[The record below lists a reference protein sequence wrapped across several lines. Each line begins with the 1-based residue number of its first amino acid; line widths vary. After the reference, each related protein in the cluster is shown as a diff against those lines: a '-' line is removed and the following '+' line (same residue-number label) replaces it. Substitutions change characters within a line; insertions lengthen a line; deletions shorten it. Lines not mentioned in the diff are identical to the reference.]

1 MPEELNT
8 EYDKGHILLKFKG
21 KLRLT
26 QKGQITPKEQVD
38 ENNEEIPSGPYGI
51 IEGKEVEVSFEK
63 PSVVKSLF
71 IKKNTNS
78 KEDEFKIVGI
88 KGEKE
93 IILGSTKEAT
103 FNKWTKLNLP
113 ETKVDKFILPHGFD
127 VDNIK
132 IIYTYESSEIENTIK
147 ELVDKLLQKEIGSK
161 FKVIKME
168 YDPNTGKFTNLGED
182 DLDITKI
189 LNAVNEG
196 DLDDDGNEDE
206 ESNTEDE

>member
-51 IEGKEVEVSFEK
+51 IEGKEVEVSFES
-63 PSVVKSLF
+63 PSIVKSLF
-71 IKKNTNS
+71 IKKNRNS
-78 KEDEFKIVGI
+78 KENEFKIVGI
-88 KGEKE
+88 KGEKK
-93 IILGSTKEAT
+93 IVLGSTKEAT
-103 FNKWTKLNLP
+103 FNKWTKLILP
-113 ETKVDKFILPHGFD
+113 DTKVDKFVLPHGFD

-132 IIYTYESSEIENTIK
+132 IIYTYESSELENTIK
-147 ELVDKLLQKEIGSK
+147 ELVDQLLQKEIGSK
-161 FKVIKME
+161 FKVVKME
-168 YDPNTGKFTNLGED
+168 YNPKTGKFTNLGED
-182 DLDITKI
+182 NLDITKI

-196 DLDDDGNEDE
+196 DLDDEDDDKNEDE
-206 ESNTEDE
+206 E